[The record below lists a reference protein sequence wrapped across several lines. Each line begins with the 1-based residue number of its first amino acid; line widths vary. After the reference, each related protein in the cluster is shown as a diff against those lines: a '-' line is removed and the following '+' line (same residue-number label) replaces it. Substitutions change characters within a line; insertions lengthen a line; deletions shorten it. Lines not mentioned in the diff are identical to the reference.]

1 MSENEFTHLFPEWVL
16 SWSLHQTC
24 KDTSG
29 FWDLPIVHPTN
40 EPDIPTKFSAFFP
53 SLAKAPMLYFETP
66 FENEEEKS
74 CGIPET
80 DYEKAF
86 WGLRPD
92 FVIKDGDRSLII
104 LESKSGDKPEKIYS
118 LPKERSYYDKR
129 YEKNHEKYRRKN
141 PESRY

>member
-1 MSENEFTHLFPEWVL
+1 MSENEFTHLIPEWVL

-29 FWDLPIVHPTN
+29 FLDLPIVHPTN

-66 FENEEEKS
+66 FENEEAKS

-118 LPKERSYYDKR
+118 LPKERSYYGKR